1 MNFELPNIIEQLM
14 PNPLTA
20 LVQLLATGILFFAL
34 YRLLWKP
41 VKKIMDTRTEYE
53 QSRLKEAQRLKDENE
68 RLAKEAQTILD
79 NASAQ
84 AQEIVNAAQ
93 SEASK
98 VKDHLIEEG
107 RQKSQQ
113 IVAEAQANIVL
124 QKNKLLEDMHEEIV
138 NVALSAAEK
147 MLQTKLDSQEDKN
160 SIEEF
165 IKEVSNR

>member
-1 MNFELPNIIEQLM
+1 MKFELPEIMEKLF
-14 PNPLTA
+14 PNPLTI
-20 LVQLLATGILFFAL
+20 VTQLIATAVLFFAL

-41 VKKIMDTRTEYE
+41 VKKIMDARTEYE
-53 QSRLKEAQRLKDENE
+53 QSKLAEAQRLKEENE
-68 RLAKEAQTILD
+68 RLTAEAQTML
-79 NASAQ
+79 NHASAQ

-93 SEASK
+93 AEAIK

-107 RQKSQQ
+107 KLKSQQ

-147 MLQTKLDSQEDKN
+147 MLQTKLDTMEDKHN
-160 SIEEF
+160 IEEF
-165 IKEVSNR
+165 IKEVNGR